1 MAKKSEAAIGAY
13 MAIGAGVGSA
23 IGVAVDSIPMGLSL
37 GAAIGVLIGVMVA
50 NHNRNKQKPD
60 WQSEDEN
67 NENA

>member
-23 IGVAVDSIPMGLSL
+23 IGVAVGSIPMGLSL
-37 GAAIGVLIGVMVA
+37 GAAIGVIIGVLITA
-50 NHNRNKQKPD
+50 QKGQKQKPD

-67 NENA
+67 HENA